1 MSRPISELNEL
12 IREWAKARKLDTAD
26 PARQFLKV
34 MEEFGKELYP
44 LASDARPADLDELMD
59 AIGDTHVTLEILALQ
74 LGVIPFVADHD
85 IAAEPLSVNN
95 GILDNM
101 VIAIGNIAECVA
113 KGRDASRY
121 IGYTQWL
128 LEQLSELATDS
139 APEVCIE
146 AAYDEIKDRKGEMRN
161 GVFVKEEDL

>member
-1 MSRPISELNEL
+1 MSRPIGELNEL

-44 LASDARPADLDELMD
+44 LVTTMEEPRVEEIID

-74 LGVIPFVADHD
+74 LGVVPFVSGTKEVA
-85 IAAEPLSVNN
+85 
-95 GILDNM
+95 GLDNFGLADNM
-101 VIAIGNIAECVA
+101 IVALGNIAECIA
-113 KGRDASRY
+113 KDRNAAEY
-121 IGYTQWL
+121 IGYAQWL
-128 LEQLSELATDS
+128 NECISYSSIDYPPEL
-139 APEVCIE
+139 CIE
-146 AAYDEIKDRKGEMRN
+146 AAYNEIKDRKGEMRN